1 MGSRESIANPAAKNH
16 LRQPASIC
24 YAAPSIYVS
33 NPTAAGAKYVSL
45 ETRPASVSHDSAGGV
60 CPLRTY
66 ESLFIVQPNATDEEV
81 QSVVQG
87 VESIVTQE
95 GGAILVKDIWG
106 KRRLSYEVKKFN
118 EGIYVLLRYQCPGA
132 LIKKL
137 ESHLKLNDEVIRYI
151 TVYFD
156 EKTLRLEDEQKK
168 RTAIA
173 LERAAAE
180 GRRAREEGD
189 DDDDQPRRGR
199 RRREE
204 EEEDTVEV

>member
-1 MGSRESIANPAAKNH
+1 M
-16 LRQPASIC
+16 
-24 YAAPSIYVS
+24 
-33 NPTAAGAKYVSL
+33 
-45 ETRPASVSHDSAGGV
+45 
-60 CPLRTY
+60 RTY

-118 EGIYVLLRYQCPGA
+118 EGIYVLLRFQCPA
-132 LIKKL
+132 SLIKKL
-137 ESHLKLNDEVIRYI
+137 ENHLKLNDEIIRFI

-156 EKTLRLEDEQKK
+156 EKTLRLEEEQKK
-168 RTAIA
+168 RTAVA
-173 LERAAAE
+173 MERAAAE

-189 DDDDQPRRGR
+189 DEDEQPRRGR